1 MKFAKKVCMTFVIA
15 LSFIGS
21 GMAQE
26 YGRVSQEVGK
36 VGYSGNFTP
45 AEIMEAEASK
55 FLSIDPEAKI
65 SFDVSIPVV
74 KNGQVLIRDTAG
86 LPLNKAGQDSVI
98 SSATLVIPF
107 HVDEF
112 KLGASFD
119 SISFLDHVS
128 ETLSRIP
135 KTQKP
140 QSEKSGSPKQMSVL
154 NSPNCGGYPLGTTI
168 TVITDSCIFGTY
180 TNKYSCNT
188 NPVTGGND
196 WYVISSSWIAP
207 NCTVH

>member
-1 MKFAKKVCMTFVIA
+1 MCCPLEGDLTMKFAKKVCMTSVIA

-98 SSATLVIPF
+98 SSATLVIPRS
-107 HVDEF
+107 
-112 KLGASFD
+112 LAYRWLCSSLASAAF
-119 SISFLDHVS
+119 SAVRRVS
-128 ETLSRIP
+128 PSPTATRYRF
-135 KTQKP
+135 
-140 QSEKSGSPKQMSVL
+140 SG
-154 NSPNCGGYPLGTTI
+154 
-168 TVITDSCIFGTY
+168 
-180 TNKYSCNT
+180 
-188 NPVTGGND
+188 
-196 WYVISSSWIAP
+196 
-207 NCTVH
+207 